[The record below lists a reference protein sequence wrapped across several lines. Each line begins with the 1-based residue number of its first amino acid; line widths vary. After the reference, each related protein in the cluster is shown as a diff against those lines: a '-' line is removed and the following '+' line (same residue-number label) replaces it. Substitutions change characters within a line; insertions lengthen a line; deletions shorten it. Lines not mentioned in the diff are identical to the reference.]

1 MQRVMPDSAT
11 SLRAIDPLEAELL
24 ESLEARDKHLYAI
37 VSMATR
43 YRAIL
48 ADQVQLL
55 RIGEDPDVVRAMLSR
70 WQTIMRDIK
79 KLAAEL

>member
-1 MQRVMPDSAT
+1 VRPLT
-11 SLRAIDPLEAELL
+11 RGIRLRAIDPLEADLL
-24 ESLEARDKHLYAI
+24 DSLEARDKRLYAI

-55 RIGEDPDVVRAMLSR
+55 RIGDDPEVVRATLSR

-79 KLAAEL
+79 KAAAEL